1 MKTSH
6 LLTFI
11 GLYSRHEWTG
21 RHRARRRWHPS
32 RGTHHLKN
40 CSHTSVSN
48 PDSSWPRVAG
58 FLHSKRREGLFFK
71 RLGSPLRPDPKGSM
85 NTTGIL
91 HQLPADM
98 RLRPLAMNFGEE
110 KELVDSHA
118 RGIQDSLYC
127 PRNASLVRVTSS
139 LEYWAVVGQ
148 ERWTLHRPDR
158 N

>member
-1 MKTSH
+1 
-6 LLTFI
+6 
-11 GLYSRHEWTG
+11 
-21 RHRARRRWHPS
+21 
-32 RGTHHLKN
+32 
-40 CSHTSVSN
+40 
-48 PDSSWPRVAG
+48 
-58 FLHSKRREGLFFK
+58 
-71 RLGSPLRPDPKGSM
+71 M